1 MKNPQNEDLRRQ
13 ILKEITL
20 LRKNISDA
28 LANNTID
35 EKTGELLLDNITK
48 LKGSFGGFEQGKTEK
63 ILNIYKHILPEKEY
77 KTLEKAYKAQI
88 KSLDKAITTETED
101 FISKLRDLSLG
112 SAPTD
117 ILSLLGGLGVL
128 SYHLGKSEDNEQRTS
143 IALKYGIPA
152 LSLIGVSLYCNAK
165 LFAGTKGLLIGTLAS
180 AILNRIGVAA
190 DDMLKHRRQQKKEAL
205 KEENPP
211 KKV

>member
-1 MKNPQNEDLRRQ
+1 MRN
-13 ILKEITL
+13 
-20 LRKNISDA
+20 
-28 LANNTID
+28 
-35 EKTGELLLDNITK
+35 G
-48 LKGSFGGFEQGKTEK
+48 FGAFEQGKTEK
-63 ILNIYKHILPEKEY
+63 ILNIYKHILPPNEY

-88 KSLDKAITTETED
+88 KSLDKSITIETED
-101 FISKLRDLSLG
+101 FVSKLRDLSLG

-165 LFAGTKGLLIGTLAS
+165 LYAGTKGLLIGTLAS
-180 AILNRIGVAA
+180 AILNRIGTTA
-190 DDMLKHRRQQKKEAL
+190 DNLLKEYRHNKKEAV
-205 KEENPP
+205 ENENHP
-211 KKV
+211 KIV

>member
-1 MKNPQNEDLRRQ
+1 MQDMAKEADDMIMDMTGIINFKDVHKISLLRNIRKDIRKYVKNPQNEDLRRQ

-143 IALKYGIPA
+143 IALIRYSCAFIDWSFTV
-152 LSLIGVSLYCNAK
+152 L
-165 LFAGTKGLLIGTLAS
+165 
-180 AILNRIGVAA
+180 
-190 DDMLKHRRQQKKEAL
+190 
-205 KEENPP
+205 
-211 KKV
+211 